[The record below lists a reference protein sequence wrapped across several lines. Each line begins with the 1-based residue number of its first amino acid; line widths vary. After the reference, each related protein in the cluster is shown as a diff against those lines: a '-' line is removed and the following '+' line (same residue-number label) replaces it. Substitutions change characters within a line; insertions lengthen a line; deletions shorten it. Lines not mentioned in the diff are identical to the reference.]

1 MKFEQD
7 SVQDMTS
14 LDAVMSA
21 AVRFRTA
28 AVLAILL
35 ASAVINVLRILLSPD
50 ETFSDVPV
58 AVPITIS
65 SIIFY
70 EAATLFWL
78 SKLRDK
84 LAPLPRLW
92 VYTNAAIEC
101 AVPTIVAMT
110 IGMTSKFTIEQAAL
124 GPASH
129 LYAIFIV
136 LSVLHI
142 RMQVSLVSGAVSAVG
157 LGTLVILA
165 GSEPGLS
172 SEYQSVLPKSLEVFS
187 AALILCTGAAAGLVA
202 MRVRLYL
209 ETATQEAKARVR
221 AEQDLR
227 AGALIQQ
234 SLMPSEPPVIA
245 GYEVVGW
252 NRPADETGGDYF
264 DWVPLEDGRFA
275 ICIADVTGHGL
286 GPAMITCFCR
296 AYARTALRVDNR
308 LTNAVNRLNAELAHD
323 LGPGRFVT
331 FASVLVKP
339 DSDEVISVSA
349 GHGPMLVYRA
359 QDASIESHDADDLP
373 LGIVETLDEIDPVT
387 HSLHNGDLVLLI
399 TDGFFEWSNQQGEQF
414 GTRRLKESISR
425 HGGKKAKEVIRGLLA
440 DVERFVQGT
449 PQPDDLTAV
458 VIRRRV
464 VSES

>member
-1 MKFEQD
+1 MRLEHD
-7 SVQDMTS
+7 STQAQDMTS

-21 AVRFRTA
+21 AVRFRTV
-28 AVLAILL
+28 AVFSILL
-35 ASAVINVLRILLSPD
+35 ASGLINVVRILLSPD
-50 ETFSDVPV
+50 EAFSDVPV
-58 AVPITIS
+58 TVPITMS
-65 SIIFY
+65 SIILY

-84 LAPLPRLW
+84 SAPLPRTW
-92 VYTNAAIEC
+92 VYANAVIEC
-101 AVPTIVAMT
+101 TVPTIIALT
-110 IGMTSKFTIEQAAL
+110 IGMTSRFTIEQAAL

-142 RMQVSLVSGAVSAVG
+142 RMRVSLVSGAVSAVG
-157 LGTLVILA
+157 LGAIVILS

-172 SEYQSVLPKSLEVFS
+172 NEHQSVLPKSLEIFS

-209 ETATQEAKARVR
+209 ETAAQEAKARVR
-221 AEQDLR
+221 AQQDLR

-234 SLMPSEPPVIA
+234 SLMPSEPPVIS

-275 ICIADVTGHGL
+275 VCIADVTGHGL

-308 LTNAVNRLNAELAHD
+308 LANAVNRLNVELAHD

-331 FASVLVKP
+331 FASVLVEP
-339 DSDEVISVSA
+339 DGDEVISISA
-349 GHGPMLVYRA
+349 GHGPILIYRA

-373 LGIVETLDEIDPVT
+373 LGIVEKLD
-387 HSLHNGDLVLLI
+387 
-399 TDGFFEWSNQQGEQF
+399 
-414 GTRRLKESISR
+414 
-425 HGGKKAKEVIRGLLA
+425 
-440 DVERFVQGT
+440 
-449 PQPDDLTAV
+449 
-458 VIRRRV
+458 
-464 VSES
+464 